1 MIIKAIND
9 LLKKKEVKEEDPM
22 LRQRMKMFYW
32 IRLGEKL
39 KANDHVAFTKDECD
53 FLLKVHESLTWSF
66 YYGNHSNKD
75 KYIDLVLRSEK
86 HNVEFSTKGLVS
98 VQTIFRDYDRIFDAK
113 CSVGLFFVAINKLY
127 NQAVSYCN
135 CHEEARI
142 EDFDTLIYDDDIYI
156 RIGAVRSG
164 VLKFNYHSDKY
175 GITTAD
181 TVDSIFKALEYN
193 YILNDANGNV
203 VFKMVARDNGS
214 RVEEERYEIKY
225 IYER

>member
-1 MIIKAIND
+1 MIMRAING
-9 LLKKKEVKEEDPM
+9 LLKKKDIKCEDPM

-39 KANDHVAFTKDECD
+39 KTSDHPVFTKDECD

-66 YYGNHSNKD
+66 YYGIHKNKD
-75 KYIDLVLRSEK
+75 RYVDLVLRSET
-86 HNVEFSTKGLVS
+86 HNVEFSTQGLVS
-98 VQTIFRDYDRIFDAK
+98 VQTIFRNYDRIFDAK
-113 CSVGLFFVAINKLY
+113 CSVALFFMAINRLY
-127 NQAVSYCN
+127 NKAASYCN

-164 VLKFNYHSDKY
+164 VFRLNYPSDKY
-175 GITTAD
+175 DIKTVD
-181 TVDSIFKALEYN
+181 TVNGIFKALECN
-193 YILNDANGNV
+193 YILNDTPSNV

-214 RVEEERYEIKY
+214 IPEEERYEIKY